1 MRVFFSL
8 SILICHYNIFLQLL
22 NTMMMFVN
30 VIVGNMVVLMC
41 VSDGV

>member
-1 MRVFFSL
+1 MFFQ
-8 SILICHYNIFLQLL
+8 IF
-22 NTMMMFVN
+22 NTMMMYVN

>member
-1 MRVFFSL
+1 MFFQ
-8 SILICHYNIFLQLL
+8 IF

-30 VIVGNMVVLMC
+30 VIVGNMFVLMR

>member
-1 MRVFFSL
+1 MFF
-8 SILICHYNIFLQLL
+8 QLL

-41 VSDGV
+41 VGDGV